1 MKGKGKEREW
11 GYLAKRDMMTIEV
24 GRGNSGDEELTSI
37 R

>member
-1 MKGKGKEREW
+1 MKGRREN
-11 GYLAKRDMMTIEV
+11 GDYLAKRDMMAIEV